1 LAAIKAA
8 VRAASTAA
16 LKTALAVYAMSK
28 KAPSHLENSICL
40 FDIDLKVPSSMY
52 LF

>member
-16 LKTALAVYAMSK
+16 LKITLAVYAISK
-28 KAPSHLENSICL
+28 RRLENSICL

-52 LF
+52 FF